1 MHGIISHEVIC
12 VPSLVLIIE
21 DHPPTAKFIS
31 ELLANRDLKTMIA
44 TDGGGGIIKAE
55 EAKPELI
62 LLDIM
67 MPGINGLEV
76 LEKLRNNPKTAHI
89 PVIFVS
95 VRYESEFKKKGLEL
109 GAADYIVKPFK
120 NERLI
125 EAIEKILNN

>member
-1 MHGIISHEVIC
+1 M
-12 VPSLVLIIE
+12 PSLVLIIE

-31 ELLANRDLKTMIA
+31 DLLANRDIKTLIA
-44 TDGGGGIIKAE
+44 ADGSTGLVKAQ
-55 EAKPELI
+55 EAQPELI

-76 LEKLRNNPKTAHI
+76 FEQLKNNPKTARI

-95 VRYESEFKKKGLEL
+95 VRYEAEFQKKGKEL

-125 EAIEKILNN
+125 DAVEKTLNN